1 MSTSVPV
8 SSMLILP
15 SYTPLQSEFVD
26 AMRNTWA
33 SAPDGPATEQG
44 EYFLMA
50 IAERR
55 AVSTLHD
62 GDYIL
67 VPLLTLAQDE
77 VADPTFMATV
87 PIMFLKLVETPHAVM
102 IYSVCAAFYG
112 PVTIAQFSLGDR
124 VKLPSISTYFIARQ
138 GVVDAINVGSA
149 TSSCANVNS
158 GTRI

>member
-1 MSTSVPV
+1 
-8 SSMLILP
+8 MLILP

-77 VADPTFMATV
+77 VADPTFMAST
-87 PIMFLKLVETPHAVM
+87 TPCRAMKYVLM
-102 IYSVCAAFYG
+102 DGSFTRSPRENCAMVTG
-112 PVTIAQFSLGDR
+112 P
-124 VKLPSISTYFIARQ
+124 
-138 GVVDAINVGSA
+138 
-149 TSSCANVNS
+149 
-158 GTRI
+158 